1 MNATS
6 SAFVPTGALG
16 TGRVSVALRLS
27 LGAAVS
33 TLLWL
38 WARRAAGSGAAATTA
53 WLAIAGSTAFLL
65 SGIYMP
71 LALAAAGCVVLAA
84 GWPPGADDSRTW
96 AAMVRGSALAGLA
109 WLDVVYVPLACVLT
123 ACLVWRMRQARSALI
138 AAGVPLALVLA
149 GMAFS
154 PQSWLPLVGP
164 HGPHGAVLWSAA
176 AVLAGQQDGVLIYA
190 PAIALGLPGLRLLWR
205 DGGAPRIAAVE
216 AVAGVAAM
224 LLTAG
229 WRPDAPRALAIPGL
243 PLMPALPLIVVP
255 IGRWVRHSAPLVA
268 PLALARLLVLWGV
281 IATAALS
288 LAPDGAVAR
297 ARDGSSALLEW
308 LGSSRELIRAAP
320 IAPPAGN
327 DPVAFAVSTL
337 IWMAVAAGLWW
348 LTVRSR
354 PTSEGGAAVTV
365 TIATLAAVAA
375 GTVALEAAL
384 GLRLPA
390 REAAE
395 LRADARMLDG
405 FDARRRPLA
414 VAYDRWRALPAAG
427 VPPCSRSMRRPARGG
442 IPSRCGCSST
452 RAFRCPPATTS
463 SPSAR
468 SPAPP

>member
-1 MNATS
+1 
-6 SAFVPTGALG
+6 
-16 TGRVSVALRLS
+16 
-27 LGAAVS
+27 
-33 TLLWL
+33 
-38 WARRAAGSGAAATTA
+38 
-53 WLAIAGSTAFLL
+53 
-65 SGIYMP
+65 
-71 LALAAAGCVVLAA
+71 
-84 GWPPGADDSRTW
+84 
-96 AAMVRGSALAGLA
+96 
-109 WLDVVYVPLACVLT
+109 
-123 ACLVWRMRQARSALI
+123 MRQARSALI

-229 WRPDAPRALAIPGL
+229 WRPDAPRALAIPGAAAHAGAA
-243 PLMPALPLIVVP
+243 PARRADWAL
-255 IGRWVRHSAPLVA
+255 GSAQRTSGGTRSRWRACSCSGASLRP
-268 PLALARLLVLWGV
+268 PRCRSPRMALWPA
-281 IATAALS
+281 
-288 LAPDGAVAR
+288 

-348 LTVRSR
+348 LTVRTPADFRGWRGRHRDDRHAGSPR
-354 PTSEGGAAVTV
+354 RWHRGRRGRTGSA
-365 TIATLAAVAA
+365 AA
-375 GTVALEAAL
+375 GTR
-384 GLRLPA
+384 GR
-390 REAAE
+390 RTSRG
-395 LRADARMLDG
+395 RAH
-405 FDARRRPLA
+405 ARRLRRTSPAAGGRLRPLA
-414 VAYDRWRALPAAG
+414 RAACGAVFPR
-427 VPPCSRSMRRPARGG
+427 CSPSMRRPARGG